1 MNYVGVDVGKGR
13 HAAAAVDGTGK
24 SVMPPRFFTQ
34 DAGGFAS
41 LSGALAKLGGAA
53 AVVVG
58 MEATG
63 HYWKALRHA
72 LVERGYRVDVIN
84 PLVTAR
90 EASSDVRGRKTDKL
104 DALAIA
110 NVTRKGGYSPAPAEE
125 TGAEALKALARQR
138 RHLVARRS
146 AAKCR
151 LTSALDVIFPEVA
164 KRLGDLYTPSSLAVV
179 GAFPSARL
187 AADAHIRTLSTL
199 FAKASRGQLGREAA
213 EAFRAAARQSVS
225 LTLRNEGEEFVA
237 VQTVEEIRALDA
249 QIDEVERRILAESPP
264 PVARIL
270 ASIKGAGKIQPMI
283 AAAELGDLSRFTG
296 ARMAKMAKKVLAYA
310 GCEPRVRESGAWKGR
325 ARMSKR
331 GSPSLRH
338 ALYLM
343 AHTAR
348 LHTPWLNEI
357 YKRHIAKG
365 KHHSVALSH
374 VVRKIVEVTCGMYK
388 TNTLFIPPRAQATP
402 C

>member
-13 HAAAAVDGTGK
+13 HAAAAVDETGK
-24 SVMPPRFFTQ
+24 GVMPPRFFTQ

-41 LSGALAKLGGAA
+41 FCGALAELGGSA

-72 LVERGYRVDVIN
+72 LAERGYRVDVIN
-84 PLVTAR
+84 PLVTAK

-110 NVTRKGGYSPAPAEE
+110 NVTHKGGYSPAPAEE
-125 TGAEALKALARQR
+125 RGAEVLKALARQR
-138 RHLVARRS
+138 RHLVRRRS

-151 LTSALDVIFPEVA
+151 LRCILDVIFPEVA
-164 KRLGDLYTPSSLAVV
+164 KRLRDLCAPSSLAIV

-187 AADAHIRTLSTL
+187 AADAHLRTLSAL

-213 EAFRAAARQSVS
+213 EAFRTAARQSVS

-237 VQTVEEIRALDA
+237 VQTVEEIRALDV
-249 QIDEVERRILAESPP
+249 QIDEVERRMLAESPP
-264 PVARIL
+264 PAARFL
-270 ASIKGAGKIQPMI
+270 ASIKGTGKIQPMA
-283 AAAELGDLSRFTG
+283 AAAELGDLSRFAG
-296 ARMAKMAKKVLAYA
+296 ADMAKKVLAYA
-310 GCEPRVRESGAWKGR
+310 GSEPRVRESGAWKGR
-325 ARMSKR
+325 AKMSKR

-338 ALYLM
+338 AFYLM

-374 VVRKIVEVTCGMYK
+374 VVRKIVDVMCGMYR
-388 TNTLFIPPRAQATP
+388 TNTLFIPPQTQATP